1 MIDLLT
7 VHYTSVK
14 ALTDFPESLGA
25 AAYMDTYLDWSGTR
39 DEEGDGD
46 ESDVFNIASNKYVWD
61 EFTLEVPIGITV

>member
-1 MIDLLT
+1 
-7 VHYTSVK
+7 
-14 ALTDFPESLGA
+14 
-25 AAYMDTYLDWSGTR
+25 MDTYLDWSGTR